1 VAIARALAND
11 PPLILADEPTRNL
24 DSHAGQMIYELL
36 KEISKERTVLVVT
49 HAEALAQMADKL
61 LHIRDGRLEDHP

>member
-1 VAIARALAND
+1 
-11 PPLILADEPTRNL
+11 
-24 DSHAGQMIYELL
+24 MIYELL

-49 HAEALAQMADKL
+49 YAEALAQMADKV